1 MQKRPIRVLQIIGI
15 FNKGGVE
22 SVVLNYYR
30 HINRDKIQF
39 DFVVHDNTTVD
50 VSALVEPLGGRV
62 YKVPAYNKNI
72 WGFMK
77 GVYNIVKHHNYKI
90 IHSHMTT
97 LSVFSLGPAWLAGA
111 KIRIL
116 HAHNTTVSSEYFRNI
131 IKLMLRPFS
140 IAVANHYFACSQLVA
155 QWMYGDIF
163 RKIIIINNAVDLKKF
178 AFNRIRRNILRRELG
193 LENSFVIG
201 HVGRFVYQKNHEYL
215 IHLLAFIMRTM
226 SDVKLVLIG
235 DGPLRERILNLIHT
249 LNMDDRVLYLGV
261 RHDVDDLYNIFDVVY
276 LPSWYEGLAVVSV
289 EAQANGL
296 PILMSKYVT
305 EEACIDKDLSYRI
318 GVGDDDMEKWLE
330 MIQSIREHSQWRGI
344 QSEVLQKKGFD
355 ISQKSAELEALYEM
369 FFRY

>member
-39 DFVVHDNTTVD
+39 GFVVHDNTTVD

-330 MIQSIREHSQWRGI
+330 MTQSIREHSQWRGI